1 MVNIEKLTTNFKN
14 IETANLILLL
24 GMGSKLSLTINIKK
38 KNSSNNAMKP
48 KEPCCVA
55 TECSI

>member
-1 MVNIEKLTTNFKN
+1 MVNIEKLTTNFKI

-38 KNSSNNAMKP
+38 KVVQKMP
-48 KEPCCVA
+48 
-55 TECSI
+55 

>member
-38 KNSSNNAMKP
+38 KIVQIMP
-48 KEPCCVA
+48 
-55 TECSI
+55 